1 MGDHVT
7 SGIQESRESVNE
19 EVELVLRQGRA
30 LDRTGVQLDGCR
42 RFVSDQDPHSGAL
55 IDAAR

>member
-1 MGDHVT
+1 VT